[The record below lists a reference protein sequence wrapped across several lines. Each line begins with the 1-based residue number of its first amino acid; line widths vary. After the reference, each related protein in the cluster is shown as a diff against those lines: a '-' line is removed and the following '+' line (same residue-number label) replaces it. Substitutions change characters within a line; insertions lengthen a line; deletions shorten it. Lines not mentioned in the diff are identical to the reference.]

1 MALVEKIGGGG
12 GRRGGGRGEGGE
24 DEFENMLKIFYKNL
38 FYLY

>member
-12 GRRGGGRGEGGE
+12 GRRGGGRGEGVE